1 MPRSEV
7 SATREVAQS
16 FATVLA
22 RWASLHLEVGDGVNP
37 PIRTAVPAT
46 CPGRRWPRTGQ
57 WARQWLSQGVGDEE
71 VLLVYFLKEVRLVKV
86 PEAVYLL
93 TMSPSPMALVSAVG
107 LGPEPEVFPG
117 RDPFSALP
125 GTGQCLRGSAF
136 RVRA

>member
-1 MPRSEV
+1 M
-7 SATREVAQS
+7 SATKKVAQT
-16 FATVLA
+16 FATIMA

-71 VLLVYFLKEVRLVKV
+71 VLLVYFLKEVRPVKV

-93 TMSPSPMALVSAVG
+93 TMRPFPIALVSVVG
-107 LGPEPEVFPG
+107 KGRDPEVFLG
-117 RDPFSALP
+117 RDHATEYPVGNAL
-125 GTGQCLRGSAF
+125 